1 MSGLATR
8 ATAQAKRAGVPF
20 AIHEYQHDPAAT
32 SWGLEAAEALGV
44 DPRRVYKTLVAN
56 VDSSQLTVAVLPVV
70 VDLNL
75 KALTAAVGAK
85 KARLADPADA
95 ERATGYVIG
104 GISPLGQRRR
114 LQTVIDEE
122 ALEYETIFVSAGR
135 RGLEL
140 ELSPLDLVELTRA
153 ITAPLTR

>member
-1 MSGLATR
+1 M
-8 ATAQAKRAGVPF
+8 PF
-20 AIHEYQHDPAAT
+20 AIHEYKHDPAVT

-56 VDSSQLTVAVLPVV
+56 VDSSRLTVAVLPVT

-75 KALTAAVGAK
+75 KALAAAVGAK

-114 LQTVIDEE
+114 LQTVIDEGT
-122 ALEYETIFVSAGR
+122 LEHETIFVSAGR
-135 RGLEL
+135 RGLEI
-140 ELSPLDLVELTRA
+140 ELSPLDLVALTRA
-153 ITAPLTR
+153 TTAPLTR